1 MIEKAAQA
9 AAAAE
14 AAPTPENFAAAAKSD
29 VAAAKVATPK
39 IHFRAYL
46 FQKVRISK
54 LVLGMHEQRD
64 LVELH
69 MIHHTIWTCFVGT
82 WFSFLF

>member
-29 VAAAKVATPK
+29 VAAAKVTTPTFTLVP
-39 IHFRAYL
+39 ICFRRFE
-46 FQKVRISK
+46 FQN
-54 LVLGMHEQRD
+54 
-64 LVELH
+64 
-69 MIHHTIWTCFVGT
+69 WY
-82 WFSFLF
+82 